1 MKVIEAEA
9 TGFCHGVERA
19 VRLAEKAG
27 ATARGKQQDIVV
39 YGHLV
44 HNPQQVAALEAQGLR
59 HVAAWQPET
68 PGTLV
73 VRTHGIAPGELA
85 DIREAGWQ
93 VVDATCPLVTR
104 THHRAEALRKAGYP
118 LVVIGKADHP
128 EVKALTAG
136 DYGQV
141 PVCQTSEDVDRLF
154 PRLQARLGV
163 VIQSTFPPDPAR
175 AIIGLLAMKT
185 MDLRVFN
192 TVCDVTQKRID
203 AAMDLAGQVEAMV
216 VVGGHHSANTRQ
228 IADACR
234 TVVPTLQ
241 VETAAELDAGWL
253 SGFRTVGLASGLS
266 TPDAGIAEVR
276 DALLAL
282 T

>member
-1 MKVIEAEA
+1 MKVIEAKA

-19 VRLAEKAG
+19 VRLAERAG
-27 ATARGKQQDIVV
+27 AAAREEQRDIVV

-44 HNPQQVAALEAQGLR
+44 HNPQQVAALESQGLR
-59 HVAAWQPET
+59 HVSDWQEEPA
-68 PGTLV
+68 GTLV
-73 VRTHGIAPGELA
+73 VRTHGIAPGELEQ
-85 DIREAGWQ
+85 IRGAGWQ

-104 THHRAEALRKAGYP
+104 THHRAEALRTAGYP

-136 DYGQV
+136 DYGAV
-141 PVCQTSEDVDRLF
+141 PVCQTPEDVERLF

-163 VIQSTFPPDPAR
+163 VIQSTFPPAPAR
-175 AIIGLLAMKT
+175 DIIGQLAMKT
-185 MDLRVFN
+185 MDLKVYN

-203 AAMDLAGQVEAMV
+203 AALALAAEVEAMV

-234 TVVPTLQ
+234 SVVPTLQ
-241 VETAAELDAGWL
+241 VERAQELDLDWL
-253 SGFRTVGLASGLS
+253 KAFRTVGLASGLS

-276 DALLAL
+276 EALLAL

>member
-1 MKVIEAEA
+1 MKVIEASA

-19 VRLAEKAG
+19 VRLAERAG
-27 ATARGKQQDIVV
+27 SAARTEGRDIVI
-39 YGHLV
+39 YGNLV
-44 HNPQQVAALEAQGLR
+44 HNPQQVAALEEQGLR
-59 HVAAWQPET
+59 HVGDWAGEPA
-68 PGTLV
+68 GTLV
-73 VRTHGIAPGELA
+73 VRTHGIAPGELGR
-85 DIREAGWQ
+85 IRDAGWE

-118 LVVIGKADHP
+118 LAVIGKADHP

-136 DYGQV
+136 DYGTV
-141 PVCQTSEDVDRLF
+141 PVCQAPEDAERLF

-163 VIQSTFPPDPAR
+163 VIQSTFPPAPAR
-175 AIIGLLAMKT
+175 EIIGILAMKT

-203 AAMDLAGQVEAMV
+203 AALALAAEVEAMV

-234 TVVPTLQ
+234 TQVPTLH
-241 VETAAELDAGWL
+241 VERASELDPGWFD
-253 SGFRTVGLASGLS
+253 GFSTVGLASGLS
-266 TPDAGIAEVR
+266 TPDAGISEVR
-276 DALLAL
+276 QALQAMA
-282 T
+282 